1 MRDAIGVVFLVEG
14 DGHLGPSKPRWSGKG
29 VNGVHLLF
37 DDAALSAGFI
47 GVGAP
52 EDHEAALG
60 LGELGVFL
68 LGTSRWVTGLQGRLS
83 RPSLLAKGATN
94 VALHDSAIIEE
105 VFCLPPVEWAGG
117 LKRLLEVFWACASPT
132 WLRSSGAVGRGHY
145 FLLAA
150 LPVLVPPVMVSLG

>member
-14 DGHLGPSKPRWSGKG
+14 DGHLGQLEPHQSGKG
-29 VNGVHLLF
+29 VNSVHLLF
-37 DDAALSAGFI
+37 GDAALPMGFI

-83 RPSLLAKGATN
+83 GPSLLAKGATD

-105 VFCLPPVEWAGG
+105 VFCLPPVEWVGG
-117 LKRLLEVFWACASPT
+117 LERLLEVF
-132 WLRSSGAVGRGHY
+132 
-145 FLLAA
+145 
-150 LPVLVPPVMVSLG
+150 